1 MSLDMDEEEP
11 AKIDPVEELRRKT
24 EARHKAEDEEM
35 AKLREKKR
43 LAEAAAANS
52 QGR

>member
-1 MSLDMDEEEP
+1 MGDDEP
-11 AKIDPVEELRRKT
+11 APAANADPVEELRKKT

-35 AKLREKKR
+35 ARMREKKR
-43 LAEAAAANS
+43 LAEASAGGG

>member
-1 MSLDMDEEEP
+1 
-11 AKIDPVEELRRKT
+11 VEELRKKT

-43 LAEAAAANS
+43 VAEAAAAS
-52 QGR
+52 GQGR

>member
-1 MSLDMDEEEP
+1 MGDDEPE
-11 AKIDPVEELRRKT
+11 AAAQVDPVEELRRKT

-35 AKLREKKR
+35 ARLREKKR
-43 LAEAAAANS
+43 LAEASAAGG